1 MSHPLRV
8 PTGITWG
15 ECLVNVTTS
24 SNQSILSEI
33 NPEYSMEGLVLKL
46 QYFGQLRPRADSLE
60 KTLMLGKTEG
70 RRRRRR
76 QRMRWLDGITES
88 MDMGLSEL
96 RETAED
102 RRVLHFMGP
111 QRVGRDFATEQQ
123 TTISTHTHAHTHAHV
138 HTHRDARTH
147 THAHT
152 HTHDYISGTHCQGPI
167 TRCPP
172 QPRRP
177 SPSEGSWPLHTA
189 PSLLA
194 PVHRATSQDRQKPW
208 CKSLVCTRV

>member
-76 QRMRWLDGITES
+76 QRMRWMDGITES
-88 MDMGLSEL
+88 MDMGLSKL

-147 THAHT
+147 IHAHT
-152 HTHDYISGTHCQGPI
+152 HTRLHQRYPLPGTHHPLPPAASAALPQRGVLATPHCPLAAGARAQGYVPGQAE
-167 TRCPP
+167 T
-172 QPRRP
+172 
-177 SPSEGSWPLHTA
+177 
-189 PSLLA
+189 
-194 PVHRATSQDRQKPW
+194 
-208 CKSLVCTRV
+208 LV